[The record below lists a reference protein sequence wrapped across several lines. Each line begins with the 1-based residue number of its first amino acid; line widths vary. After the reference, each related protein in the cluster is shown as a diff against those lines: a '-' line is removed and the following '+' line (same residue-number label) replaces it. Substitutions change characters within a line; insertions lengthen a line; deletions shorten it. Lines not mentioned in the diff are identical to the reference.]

1 MKIKTYLRPK
11 AIAEMMIKKGI
22 EDETLA
28 GRLGI
33 VRGSLYTTYLN
44 NTNAVSK
51 RTASRLAKALECDPM
66 EIAKV
71 VVVEDEKG
79 GE

>member
-1 MKIKTYLRPK
+1 MKVKTYLKPK

-33 VRGSLYTTYLN
+33 LRGSLYTTYLN

-66 EIAKV
+66 EIAD

-79 GE
+79 EG

>member
-71 VVVEDEKG
+71 VVIEDEKG